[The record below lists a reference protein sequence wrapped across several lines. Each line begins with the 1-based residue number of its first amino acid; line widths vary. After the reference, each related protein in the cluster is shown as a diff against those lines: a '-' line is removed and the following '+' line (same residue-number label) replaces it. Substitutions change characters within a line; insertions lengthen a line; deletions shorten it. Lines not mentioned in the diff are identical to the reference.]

1 MQSILLRAPNR
12 GSARLDA
19 WERQL
24 KRYRPEF
31 QGAVR
36 RLAARHSRIA
46 DLALSFPALLFVLAV
61 PRPGLD
67 PARAISRAMKGDA
80 LAEVAAAVDLPMW
93 LRRLPPEAFTHRIAR
108 LPDSN
113 AFRRQIANH
122 LPSRKAGAVW
132 LQAVAEMA
140 DVAHEMA
147 AVWIAKE
154 IIRKK
159 RNVKF
164 NRLRLVGLW
173 VWFSGQPETLGHK
186 MIQKQWTPDM
196 RFASALDAAEEWQL
210 TIDPH
215 VRLGRDPIAD
225 LWLQSAHVRGYD
237 FLPLASGP
245 DIAEEAAAMGNCLRN
260 YGDDLAH
267 NWSRLWSMRKD
278 GRRVASLMV
287 GTCGGDPLPTV
298 VELRAAE
305 NKEVSPEVSLAA
317 RQWLHMHDLAR
328 IDMKR
333 RKWGTV
339 PLDRA
344 TWRSLWR
351 PYWLDKRHIP
361 DWLPLSPS
369 REALD
374 VL

>member
-1 MQSILLRAPNR
+1 MQSILLRAPDR

-46 DLALSFPALLFVLAV
+46 DLALSFPALLFALAV

-164 NRLRLVGLW
+164 DRLRLVGLW

-186 MIQKQWTPDM
+186 MIQKQWTPNM
-196 RFASALDAAEEWQL
+196 RFASALDAAEEWRL
-210 TIDPH
+210 TIVPH

-237 FLPLASGP
+237 FLPLASGS

-287 GTCGGDPLPTV
+287 GTCAGDPLPTV

-351 PYWLDKRHIP
+351 PYWLAKRHIP